1 MFRKKEKTTSLRQPV
16 AVIGAGIAGLATAVR
31 LAVTG
36 RPVTV
41 FEASGTFGGKMHQ
54 FSLPG
59 EYRFDAGPSLFTLP
73 QLVDDIF
80 RLAGREPSDY
90 FRYERLD
97 PITNYF
103 FADGTRLTAWSD
115 GQKFAAEVEEK
126 LGTPAAAVTQFLGRS
141 HKAYDATAGT
151 FLHKS
156 LHKASTYL
164 SPETLKAVAALPSL
178 GLLGT
183 MHQRHAQAFTD
194 PRLVQLFDR
203 YATYNGS
210 DPYQAPA
217 TLSMIPHLE
226 HGIGA
231 FYPEGGI
238 YAIASSLAR
247 LAEEFGVKFR
257 YNEPVE
263 EIVVAEGRVTG
274 VRTAQDVYDFG
285 QVVSNMDVVPTY
297 RRLLPREPAP
307 ERTLSQPRSSSALIF
322 YWGIAR
328 EFPELDL
335 HNIFFSADYQR
346 EFQAIFQ
353 DKTVADDVTVYVNIT
368 SKKTPADAP
377 AGHENWFVMV
387 NVPHDQGQD
396 WDALTAKTRAVV
408 LRKLSQA
415 LGTDLAPLI
424 AAEKVWTPPGIAAD
438 TSSFGGALYGSS
450 SNNALAAF
458 LRHPNFSGRL
468 EGLYFC
474 GGSVHPGGGIP
485 LCLLSAKIVSSLINE
500 A

>member
-1 MFRKKEKTTSLRQPV
+1 M
-16 AVIGAGIAGLATAVR
+16 AIIGAGIAGLATAVR
-31 LAVTG
+31 LAVAG
-36 RPVTV
+36 HAVTV
-41 FEASGTFGGKMHQ
+41 FEAGPTFGGKMQQ
-54 FSLPG
+54 FVLPG
-59 EYRFDAGPSLFTLP
+59 GYRFDMGPSLFTLP
-73 QLVDDIF
+73 QLVDDLF
-80 RLAGREPSDY
+80 RLAGRVPADY
-90 FRYERLD
+90 FRYQRLD
-97 PITNYF
+97 PITRYF
-103 FADGTRLTAWSD
+103 FADGTRLTAWAD
-115 GQKFAAEVEEK
+115 AAKFAAEVAAR
-126 LGTPAAAVTQFLGRS
+126 LGTPAAAVTAFLARAGR
-141 HKAYDATAGT
+141 AYEATADT

-156 LHKASTYL
+156 LHKAGTYF
-164 SPETLKAVAALPSL
+164 SPETLKAVAALPQL

-183 MHQRHAQAFTD
+183 MHQRHESAFGSD

-238 YAIASSLAR
+238 YAIAESLVR

-257 YNEPVE
+257 YNEAVE
-263 EIVVAEGRVTG
+263 EIITAGKRVTG
-274 VRTAQDVYDFG
+274 VRTALDVYDFG
-285 QVVSNMDVVPTY
+285 RVVSNMDVVPTY
-297 RRLLPREPAP
+297 RRLLPGQPAP
-307 ERTLSQPRSSSALIF
+307 ERTLGQPRSSSALIF
-322 YWGIAR
+322 YWGISR

-335 HNIFFSADYQR
+335 HNIFFSADYR
-346 EFQAIFQ
+346 AEFRAIFEE
-353 DKTVADDVTVYVNIT
+353 KTVADDVTVYVNIT

-377 AGHENWFVMV
+377 PGHENWFVMV

-396 WDALTAKTRAVV
+396 WAALTQKTRAAV
-408 LRKLSQA
+408 LRKLSLT
-415 LGTDLAPLI
+415 LGTELEPLI
-424 AAEKVWTPPGIAAD
+424 AAERVWTPPGIAAD

-450 SNNALAAF
+450 SNNPLAAF

-485 LCLLSAKIVSSLINE
+485 LCLLSAKIVSNLINE
-500 A
+500 E